1 MLRATSVATSVRRI
15 AITVSAVALLLA
27 TFGAAQASASTAG
40 VAKKGATINT
50 HKDWQGNQIVIPFG
64 CPDTTTYGQTITVP
78 WHKTKLNKITW
89 VWEGQGGSM
98 VVRFEVYAWDG
109 SKATGA
115 NLFESAPRTISFA
128 DSLFHHVSFDA
139 GAAPVT
145 PGNQYV
151 VFASID
157 KDYESC
163 TNNYTVAWGAVDDT
177 SYAGGTFV
185 FQNNSGNE
193 ANWTTIPWNAAGI
206 DSTFKAYL
214 SL

>member
-1 MLRATSVATSVRRI
+1 MFRATFMASSVRRV
-15 AITVSAVALLLA
+15 AVTVAAVSTVVLA
-27 TFGAAQASASTAG
+27 FGAAQASASTAG
-40 VAKKGATINT
+40 VAKRHPTINT
-50 HKDWQGNQIVIPFG
+50 FKDWQGNQIVLPFG

-78 WHKTKLNKITW
+78 GHKTKLNKITW
-89 VWEGQGGSM
+89 TWSGQGGSM

-109 SKATGA
+109 TKATGP

-128 DSLFHHVSFDA
+128 DSLFHHVSFNA
-139 GAAPVT
+139 GATGVT
-145 PGNQYV
+145 PGHQYV

-163 TNNYTVAWGAVDDT
+163 TNNYEVSWGAVDDS

-193 ANWTTIPWNAAGI
+193 GN
-206 DSTFKAYL
+206 
-214 SL
+214 